1 MIREFEKSMV
11 HSQDSGGARGKMER
25 TLLKEKREIR
35 EEGSRGGSRRNE
47 GRSSLGEEGTPSTKE
62 CLDR

>member
-1 MIREFEKSMV
+1 MIREYEKSMV
-11 HSQDSGGARGKMER
+11 NSQDSGGARGTMER
-25 TLLKEKREIR
+25 TLLEKKRDIR

-47 GRSSLGEEGTPSTKE
+47 GRSILGEEGTPSTRE